1 MLKAIKVRIYPNE
14 EQISYISNLLG
25 CCRFVY
31 NKCLDYKSTS
41 YKQLN
46 KTVSSSDLIKYLVPL
61 KQLFPFLTEAHSKVL
76 QQSIRD
82 LNIGFDNFF
91 KHNTKY
97 PNFKSK
103 HDNKQSC
110 RFPSDAFIG
119 INGNRI
125 SLIKALKDI
134 HYKCSVRDER
144 YLNRNQD
151 NIKSITLIKT
161 KTNKYYLSILI
172 DGDLQKTMKQ
182 THEIIGID
190 LGIKD
195 FVVTSTGEVFDNLHF
210 KKKDSVKLK
219 RLHKQL
225 SKKEKGSKNRD
236 KARIKL
242 ARAYEKVSNRKE
254 HYLHEVVNALLSENQ
269 VIVMENLNVKGMQK
283 NHNLSESIG
292 EVGWG
297 EFMVILEYKARW
309 YGKEVVFIN
318 RFYPSSKRCNH
329 CGYIN
334 KGLTLKDR
342 QWVCP
347 QCGEVI
353 ERDYNAAL
361 NILDEGKRMIRERI
375 GLSSSEYK
383 PVDHPTVDDIG
394 KTALKSRDG
403 KKQEEIVLNTE
414 LFQ

>member
-14 EQISYISNLLG
+14 EQINYISNLLG

-61 KQLFPFLTEAHSKVL
+61 KQLFPFLTDVHSKVL
-76 QQSIRD
+76 QQSVRD
-82 LNIGFDNFF
+82 LNTAFDNFF
-91 KHNTKY
+91 KHNAKY
-97 PNFKSK
+97 PKFKSK

-110 RFPSDAFIG
+110 RFPNDAFIG

-134 HYKCSVRDER
+134 HYKCSVRDEK

-151 NIKSITLIKT
+151 KVRSITLTKT

-172 DGDLQKTMKQ
+172 DGDLQKAMKQ
-182 THEIIGID
+182 AHEIIGID

-210 KKKDSVKLK
+210 KKKDGVKLK

-225 SKKEKGSKNRD
+225 SKKEKGSKNRN

-242 ARAYEKVSNRKE
+242 ARAYEKVSNRKR

-269 VIVMENLNVKGMQK
+269 VIVMEDLNVKGMQK

-292 EVGWG
+292 EVSWG
-297 EFMVILEYKARW
+297 EFKMLLEYKARW

-347 QCGEVI
+347 ECGEVI

-361 NILDEGKRMIRERI
+361 NIVEDGKRMIRERI

-403 KKQEEIVLNTE
+403 KKQEEMV
-414 LFQ
+414 FQ

>member
-1 MLKAIKVRIYPNE
+1 MLKAIKVQIYPNE
-14 EQISYISNLLG
+14 EQINYISNLLG

-61 KQLFPFLTEAHSKVL
+61 KQLFPFLTDVHSKVL
-76 QQSIRD
+76 QQSVRD
-82 LNIGFDNFF
+82 LNTAFDNFF
-91 KHNTKY
+91 KHNAKY
-97 PNFKSK
+97 PKFKSK

-125 SLIKALKDI
+125 NLIKALKGI
-134 HYKCSVRDER
+134 HYKCSVRDEK
-144 YLNRNQD
+144 YLNKNQD
-151 NIKSITLIKT
+151 KVRSITLTKT

-172 DGDLQKTMKQ
+172 DGDLQKAMKQ
-182 THEIIGID
+182 AHEIIGID

-210 KKKDSVKLK
+210 KKKDGVKLK

-225 SKKEKGSKNRD
+225 SKKEKGSKNMD

-242 ARAYEKVSNRKE
+242 ARAYEKVSNRNG
-254 HYLHEVVNALLSENQ
+254 HYLHDVVNALLSENQ
-269 VIVMENLNVKGMQK
+269 VIVMEDLNVKGMQK

-292 EVGWG
+292 EVSWG
-297 EFMVILEYKARW
+297 EFKMLLEYKARW

-347 QCGEVI
+347 ECGEVI

-361 NILDEGKRMIRERI
+361 NIVEEGKRMIRERI

-383 PVDHPTVDDIG
+383 PVDHPTVDNIG

-403 KKQEEIVLNTE
+403 KKQEEMV
-414 LFQ
+414 FQ